1 MAKAKTKQIPEL
13 KNLPSE
19 QILAVLLQYVKDEG
33 IPPSNYN
40 SKTSSNILKQD
51 K

>member
-19 QILAVLLQYVKDEG
+19 QILALMLHYIK
-33 IPPSNYN
+33 
-40 SKTSSNILKQD
+40 
-51 K
+51 